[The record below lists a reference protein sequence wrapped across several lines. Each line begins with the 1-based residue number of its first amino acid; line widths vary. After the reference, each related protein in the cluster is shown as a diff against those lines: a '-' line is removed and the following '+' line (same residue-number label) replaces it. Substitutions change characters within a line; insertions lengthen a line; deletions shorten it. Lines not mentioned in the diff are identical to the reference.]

1 MEVMEKV
8 VVKVLE
14 DIFINLFSDDLDK
27 NQLHNIVSGKPVHTE
42 TKDSLINSNEKGQE
56 MMWEYIQW
64 MNRDNVTDSM
74 MMGIIKK

>member
-1 MEVMEKV
+1 MEKV

-56 MMWEYIQW
+56 MM
-64 MNRDNVTDSM
+64 
-74 MMGIIKK
+74 